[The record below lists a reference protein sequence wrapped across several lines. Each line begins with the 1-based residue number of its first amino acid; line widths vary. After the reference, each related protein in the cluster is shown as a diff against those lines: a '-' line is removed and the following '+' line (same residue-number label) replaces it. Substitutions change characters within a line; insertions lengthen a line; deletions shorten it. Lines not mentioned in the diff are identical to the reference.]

1 MCSMKCF
8 TELMITQRSKGSTRL
23 EKIEDLVRWE
33 RFNYRLKKILSRSG
47 LGPTGYE
54 PVQLFK
60 VLVLQNTYGLSDP
73 RDGRDAV

>member
-1 MCSMKCF
+1 MKCF

-23 EKIEDLVRWE
+23 EKIEGLVRWE
-33 RFNYRLKKILSRSG
+33 RFNYRLKKILARSG

-60 VLVLQNTYGLSDP
+60 ALITKHLWIIRPS
-73 RDGRDAV
+73 DGRDAV